1 MTTSTAKPLR
11 IKDRACLELWIET
24 GNLTEAYRTH
34 IAREPDS
41 PHVRQRAS
49 DWAAQPHIKDAVNK
63 ARSAVIEVQFG
74 DTKGLLIEQ
83 VRRLDKIYELGI
95 KIGENGPNSLPAALG
110 ATVAMSRLFADS
122 PMSGMTKLQLLK
134 LWNEIKA
141 DLDLPYAA
149 KEAVTRSILAGE
161 AI

>member
-1 MTTSTAKPLR
+1 MTVAKPLR

-49 DWAAQPHIKDAVNK
+49 DWASQPHIKDAVNK

-74 DTKGLLIEQ
+74 DAKGLLVEQ
-83 VRRLDKIYELGI
+83 VRRLDKIYNLGI
-95 KIGENGPNSLPAALG
+95 KISPEGTPNSLPAALG

-134 LWNEIKA
+134 LWGEIKG